1 MASSDPFT
9 SANEKK
15 VKINTHKKK
24 NLISLEEIERKW
36 NKK

>member
-15 VKINTHKKK
+15 VKINTHKN

-36 NKK
+36 NKN